1 MYGTY
6 KIKKGKKGPRA
17 QSAKPGVINLTDLIR
32 IQREIIPSINEE
44 RNRKLYDEKLKEK
57 SKAHILNFKGEGLR
71 VDKSNL
77 GYYYDKMKTNFINEE
92 MRKRKIDEIEK
103 EYQMNEK
110 KTVNDRAKKILFQNQ
125 DDIKEFRSKMMLSDC
140 MNERKYQQEIK
151 KLKKATNDYLE
162 EIYHAQDLE
171 NMAKYDKKEQEKLE
185 KMQKKKQEQM
195 KIINCQMEEAKMK
208 RIQEFQEKEVEGF
221 MARQDYLDGVK
232 EDELKAEKERERKQ
246 KLKEEFIEGNEEAK
260 KRKREKLIKEREE
273 EKKRE
278 QFRLE
283 KDRLEEIKKKKAE
296 EILKRQQ
303 NERQKMIDKK

>member
-185 KMQKKKQEQM
+185 KMQKKKTGTDENN
-195 KIINCQMEEAKMK
+195 KLSNGRSKNETYT
-208 RIQEFQEKEVEGF
+208 RIP
-221 MARQDYLDGVK
+221 
-232 EDELKAEKERERKQ
+232 
-246 KLKEEFIEGNEEAK
+246 
-260 KRKREKLIKEREE
+260 RKRSGGVHGTTGLFGWGKRRRIKSGERTRKET
-273 EKKRE
+273 KIKRGIYRRE
-278 QFRLE
+278 
-283 KDRLEEIKKKKAE
+283 
-296 EILKRQQ
+296 
-303 NERQKMIDKK
+303 